1 MVILTNLYRPLKY
14 HREQIKSS
22 KTKYSLESEWK
33 NAEILCNHVSQCP
46 NLLLFRLNSEWGKS
60 WNCGRTGNRN
70 NVRNDAGKEVRDIFR
85 DRNCN
90 VSAYLGLHPRVLLDL
105 SFTRASV
112 LFSRKFQMQYNVLR
126 KWEFYWFLSPS
137 ENFKCPF
144 LYKNLLSPRGEM
156 WKIKLQKIVG
166 NLLGKHGKFSGTVI

>member
-70 NVRNDAGKEVRDIFR
+70 NIRNDAGKEVHDIIGSLSSDVFER
-85 DRNCN
+85 RTSTGSE
-90 VSAYLGLHPRVLLDL
+90 VFSLLTCLDDIKFVFL
-105 SFTRASV
+105 SF
-112 LFSRKFQMQYNVLR
+112 F
-126 KWEFYWFLSPS
+126 
-137 ENFKCPF
+137 
-144 LYKNLLSPRGEM
+144 
-156 WKIKLQKIVG
+156 
-166 NLLGKHGKFSGTVI
+166 TVIEAIWLKLCAKPPSKNEKRPLPVDVRRSKTLLLKLPIHRS